1 MHPLERE
8 CHRFRYRIRLRA
20 GRPNLETR
28 LSELT
33 TKTCKEDR
41 NSSSSHKSWQLFSNK
56 RLQFRKQALSNEN
69 LHSTTKFS
77 NKDDFV
83 KLRLTFTRDEIG
95 LRYVFL
101 RLSALPDEG
110 SRARALRAAI
120 AMLHETGQTPRWF
133 LNLHEAPSPVQ
144 RSITVRVPLL
154 PSDPSLVPVIE
165 HLRTLN
171 ESERSALVKNQFI
184 QQTRMGAA
192 QERVDHPPP
201 SASATPIEPILAPGQ
216 VAHETQNL
224 QNNKRA
230 EYFQNALKSFDLT
243 LDQTP

>member
-1 MHPLERE
+1 M
-8 CHRFRYRIRLRA
+8 
-20 GRPNLETR
+20 
-28 LSELT
+28 
-33 TKTCKEDR
+33 
-41 NSSSSHKSWQLFSNK
+41 
-56 RLQFRKQALSNEN
+56 
-69 LHSTTKFS
+69 
-77 NKDDFV
+77 

-95 LRYVFL
+95 LRHVFL

-165 HLRTLN
+165 HLRTLH
-171 ESERSALVKNQFI
+171 ESERSALIKNQFI
-184 QQTRMGAA
+184 QPARRVEV
-192 QERVDHPPP
+192 QERLDHPPP
-201 SASATPIEPILAPGQ
+201 SASTPPADPISAPGQ
-216 VAHETQNL
+216 VAHQTQNL

-230 EYFQNALKSFDLT
+230 EYFQNALKSFDLS